1 MPEDVIELRI
11 KQLKDWLDSGYMTYE
26 QLLTILGVSDG
37 DEDNIDMYS

>member
-26 QLLTILGVSDG
+26 QLLTILGVYYEY
-37 DEDNIDMYS
+37 EDNIDMYS

>member
-11 KQLKDWLDSGYMTYE
+11 KQLKDWLDSDYMTYE

-37 DEDNIDMYS
+37 NEETYMYS

>member
-26 QLLTILGVSDG
+26 QLLDIVGVNNG
-37 DEDNIDMYS
+37 NEQIDMYS

>member
-26 QLLTILGVSDG
+26 QLLEIIGV
-37 DEDNIDMYS
+37 DNGNEQIDMYS

>member
-26 QLLTILGVSDG
+26 QLLIVLGVSDG
-37 DEDNIDMYS
+37 NEEGFDMW